1 MQIEILFHN
10 QLTISNLRC
19 NRISG
24 HYRDAGVA
32 FALSDEP
39 FLLLWYEGVTLAR
52 VLSEAGESV
61 LLIGV
66 PPVFE
71 GARGITTTVIAG
83 PRFGRGAL
91 ECVYQGE
98 AFFEAL
104 GEVSDGAVADESALF
119 L

>member
-1 MQIEILFHN
+1 MVLFEPA
-10 QLTISNLRC
+10 LV
-19 NRISG
+19 G
-24 HYRDAGVA
+24 DFDGDAGVG
-32 FALSDEP
+32 FALSDKP
-39 FLLLWYEGVTLAR
+39 FLLLWCEGVTLPKVLAR

-91 ECVYQGE
+91 ECVCQGE

-104 GEVSDGAVADESALF
+104 SEVRDGAVADESTLF